1 MIINEWTNWKP
12 IFPNGKRANFDSEY
26 IGFEKKNKNGF
37 NQGGCYL
44 YAYDPSGNIVNERV
58 DHLDERVIYI
68 GTAGSSVARGVCSRT
83 MDFSGT
89 ILRGH
94 KQKNPYEN
102 GRYFCALYGKENKE
116 HLYVAYYPMGFGQDV
131 KLSAHGMESLL
142 LSEYK
147 EQYEKLP
154 PVDGYLGPEIMVYEN
169 LKAMTDEQ
177 IDELVYQQF
186 KVMSPERKKELL
198 KRVS

>member
-12 IFPNGKRANFDSEY
+12 IFPNGERAKFDSEY

-89 ILRGH
+89 IIRGLE
-94 KQKNPYEN
+94 QKNPYEN
-102 GRYFCALYGKENKE
+102 GMYFRALYGEENRE

-147 EQYEKLP
+147 EQYGELP
-154 PVDGYLGPEIMVYEN
+154 SVDGYQGPEVMVYEY
-169 LKAMTDEQ
+169 LKVMTDEQ
-177 IDELVYQQF
+177 
-186 KVMSPERKKELL
+186 KKALAETIL
-198 KRVS
+198 KGLS